1 MATTTT
7 NYALVK
13 PDLNDNVDIGDINGN
28 MDTIDTTMK
37 AIADSVPSGGG
48 YTNSFL
54 LMGA

>member
-13 PDLNDNVDIGDINGN
+13 PDLADNVDIADINGN

-37 AIADSVPSGGG
+37 SISDAASSGGG
-48 YTNSFL
+48 YTKSFL